1 MQERHKPETL
11 RLRAITPALTVQ
23 DIQASLEYYRD
34 VLGFIVQET
43 FEDEGKLNGVLL
55 RAGEVSFVLSQDDF
69 AQGRDRKKGV
79 GLRLWCSTAQDL
91 DQLAHYIESRGGE
104 LAEPVK
110 KHSWGARAFAVV
122 DPDGYKLSFEQADP
136 GAA

>member
-34 VLGFIVQET
+34 VLGFIVQDT
-43 FEDEGKLNGVLL
+43 FEDEGKINGALL
-55 RAGEVSFVLSQDDF
+55 RAGDVSFVLSQDDF

-91 DQLAHYIESRGGE
+91 DQLAHNIESRGGE
-104 LAEPVK
+104 LAGPIQT
-110 KHSWGARAFAVV
+110 HSWGARAFAVV
-122 DPDGYKLSFEQADP
+122 DPDGFKISFEQVAA
-136 GAA
+136 GAG